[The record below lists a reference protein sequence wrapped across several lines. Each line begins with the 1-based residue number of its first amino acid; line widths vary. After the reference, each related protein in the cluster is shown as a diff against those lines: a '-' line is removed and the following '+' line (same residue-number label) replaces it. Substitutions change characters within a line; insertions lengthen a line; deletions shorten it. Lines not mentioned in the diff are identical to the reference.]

1 MTGTPAETASYP
13 DVPTLIEL
21 LKRQQAL
28 YQQLQQMGEQQSA
41 LVAEGQ
47 TEPLIALLGR
57 RQILIDQ
64 IAALNRSLEPYR
76 ADWDDL
82 IAALGAEQRAA
93 VTSLVNDVQSLLGRI
108 MEQDDRDRAALQDA
122 QSRIGGE
129 LKKVNRGHQAAAAY
143 GAPAQA
149 VSKAM
154 NQQG

>member
-64 IAALNRSLEPYR
+64 IAALNRSLEP
-76 ADWDDL
+76 
-82 IAALGAEQRAA
+82 
-93 VTSLVNDVQSLLGRI
+93 
-108 MEQDDRDRAALQDA
+108 
-122 QSRIGGE
+122 
-129 LKKVNRGHQAAAAY
+129 
-143 GAPAQA
+143 
-149 VSKAM
+149 
-154 NQQG
+154 